1 MRLSRGVIAALV
13 LAAFTSIGMGED
25 KNVAGPLA
33 YKLKDIDGKDYDLS
47 KLKGK
52 VVLFVNVAS
61 ECGYTPQYEG
71 LQELYSKYEKDGLV
85 VVGVPSNEFGKQ
97 EPGTNDD
104 IKRFCTTKYKVTFP
118 MMSKVVVKG
127 KGQVPLYKTLVEATP
142 NDKGQVQ
149 QVGWNFEKFLI
160 GRDGK
165 VAGRFKS
172 AVAPDAD
179 DLVKAI
185 KTELDKP
192 APRQ

>member
-1 MRLSRGVIAALV
+1 MMLSRGVIAALV
-13 LAAFTSIGMGED
+13 LTAFTSIVVGED
-25 KNVAGPLA
+25 KAVTSPLA

-71 LQELYSKYEKDGLV
+71 LQDLYTKYEKDGLV
-85 VVGVPSNEFGKQ
+85 VIGIPSNEFGKQ

-104 IKRFCTTKYKVTFP
+104 IKKFCTTKYKVTFP

-127 KGQVPLYKTLVEATP
+127 KGQVPLYKTLVDATP
-142 NDKGQVQ
+142 NEKGQVQ
-149 QVGWNFEKFLI
+149 QVGWNFEKFLV

-165 VAGRFKS
+165 VVGRFKS

-192 APRQ
+192 TPR